1 MPYVDDH
8 GVKLWYRVSGNGEP
22 LVLSG
27 GFGLLHNQFD
37 HVLNLLAKEFQVI
50 DWNYRG
56 AGESDRAWV
65 GGYTLDRWVDDLELI
80 LSHLNVKNA
89 HLWGTSTGAPLSI
102 RYAARYP
109 QRVKSV
115 IVYPVFKLESRRA
128 KCSRSSRI
136 LLKSLA
142 MRRWR
147 GLPHW
152 IGCADQNVFSQVGND
167 VAVFEA
173 EAFKRT
179 FSIESLAKTLEVF
192 SHIDLTSDVE
202 KLAMPVLVLLG
213 DSGKL
218 GGKTAAMKETIQL
231 FQRHCPHSQVAQV
244 KDGGG
249 TYCMIEQP
257 QETARTVSTFIVS
270 LRNTYHRKRRILYG
284 SGKSGTGY
292 KS

>member
-1 MPYVDDH
+1 MPYVDDN
-8 GVKLWYRVSGNGEP
+8 GVKLWYRLSGSGEP

-37 HVLNLLAKEFQVI
+37 YVLDILAKEFQVI

-80 LSHLNVKNA
+80 FSHLKMNDV

-109 QRVKSV
+109 QRVRSL
-115 IVYPVFKLESRRA
+115 IVYPSFKAGVASRA
-128 KCSRSSRI
+128 MFKCFQDI
-136 LLKSLA
+136 TEIFGYEALA
-142 MRRWR
+142 RFTS
-147 GLPHW
+147 W
-152 IGCADQNVFSQVGND
+152 IGCADHNVFSQVGNE
-167 VAVFEA
+167 VALFEA
-173 EAFKRT
+173 EAFRRN

-202 KLAMPVLVLLG
+202 KITIPTLILLG

-231 FQRHCPHSQVAQV
+231 FQKYCPRSQVVQI

-249 TYCMIEQP
+249 TYCMIEKP
-257 QETARTVSTFIVS
+257 EETAREVCRFIKG
-270 LRNTYHRKRRILYG
+270 LPRA
-284 SGKSGTGY
+284 
-292 KS
+292 